1 MSETYSIPR
10 NTLHSYYD
18 AWARIAPKVQ
28 PQSNKDIQISLR
40 DRGRKT
46 LLTTE
51 EEKTIRNAILYH

>member
-18 AWARIAPKVQ
+18 AWARIDPKVQ